1 MKKTKNKSGYKVFIG
16 DEELNFQSKTFNDP
30 LVLGRQ
36 IIEAVEARPVEEHA
50 AVAILQ
56 NGDFEDIR
64 LDEQHDLS
72 KRGVEKFLVFRSDR
86 SFKFKID
93 DKDLEWPRA
102 CISGFVLKKL
112 ANLDTGFTLWLEV
125 KGGRDQKIS
134 DIDLVSLDG
143 RGVEHFFSLKE
154 KQICIFVNS
163 RRKSV
168 EPGVITFEEIVKIA
182 FPNTNPGPNI
192 CNTIGFT
199 HGPSEN
205 PTGALEAGESTKLT
219 KGMRFHVTETD
230 KS

>member
-1 MKKTKNKSGYKVFIG
+1 M
-16 DEELNFQSKTFNDP
+16 
-30 LVLGRQ
+30 
-36 IIEAVEARPVEEHA
+36 
-50 AVAILQ
+50 
-56 NGDFEDIR
+56 
-64 LDEQHDLS
+64 
-72 KRGVEKFLVFRSDR
+72 FRSDR

-134 DIDLVSLDG
+134 DIDLISL
-143 RGVEHFFSLKE
+143 
-154 KQICIFVNS
+154 
-163 RRKSV
+163 
-168 EPGVITFEEIVKIA
+168 EEIVKIA